1 MYCEFYIRC
10 VFRGESADGFL
21 GAVSDQCAAKGTAS
35 PLRAFWGAVFGALGM
50 CGFLVFSRE
59 IHTAG
64 LVIFTVSAYWLW
76 CVQAA
81 VSKP

>member
-1 MYCEFYIRC
+1 MYCEFYID
-10 VFRGESADGFL
+10 VFF
-21 GAVSDQCAAKGTAS
+21 AVNLLMDFWVLCLTNVLLKGTAS